1 LKIIFV
7 APGTLEMPV
16 VKYGGIE
23 RVIWN
28 LANGFVQKKY
38 EVKILSKRNETY
50 DDKLNLVFDPY
61 GDNEIVKEKI
71 VNIRENLAHHSKEYL
86 NGVFTY
92 LEENLNSDDVIF
104 LNHSEQKD
112 IRKYLENKRI
122 KFYEIGHYRN
132 FSGDTNIIFPSK
144 MLKNIFFNKSG
155 YIIPH
160 PTDFTEFYNVNEKP
174 LINEDYLLCVG
185 RICKNKRT
193 KVSLD
198 IAYELGLKC
207 VIAGPIHE
215 ENYAN
220 TFLDKC
226 IYMGNCD
233 SNQLRNLYSNAK
245 VSTCLTNL
253 LPPETFGLFQV
264 EAQACGSTIISSRTG
279 GLQDTFF
286 DNCCVEYSNY
296 KGVKKVC
303 KDFNSM
309 IDSKD
314 LMNKA
319 QISQQAREKFSIEA
333 VVEMYI
339 DKLEL

>member
-1 LKIIFV
+1 MKIIFV

-28 LANGFVQKKY
+28 LANGFVQKNY
-38 EVKILSKRNETY
+38 EVKVLSKRNKAF
-50 DDKLNLVFDPY
+50 DDKLDLLFDPY
-61 GDNEIVKEKI
+61 EDNKSIKSNIVK
-71 VNIRENLAHHSKEYL
+71 VTNNLAHHPKEYL
-86 NGVFTY
+86 DGIFTY
-92 LEENLNSDDVIF
+92 FEKNLNSDDVVF

-112 IRKYLENKRI
+112 IRKYLENKQI

-155 YIIPH
+155 HVIPH
-160 PTDFTEFYNVNEKP
+160 PTDFDEFYYIDNKP
-174 LINEDYLLCVG
+174 LVDEDYLLCVG

-193 KVSLD
+193 KTSLD
-198 IAYELGLKC
+198 LANELGLKC

-215 ENYAN
+215 KEYAN
-220 TFLDKC
+220 TFLDRC

-233 SNQLRNLYSNAK
+233 SSQLRNLYTHAK
-245 VSTCLTNL
+245 VSTCLTTL

-264 EAQACGSTIISSRTG
+264 EAQACGSFVISSKTG
-279 GLQDTFF
+279 GLKDTFF
-286 DNCCVEYSNY
+286 DNSCVEYSNY
-296 KGVKKVC
+296 KGIKKVC
-303 KDFNSM
+303 KEFNTM
-309 IDSKD
+309 INNEDVLSKE
-314 LMNKA
+314 
-319 QISQQAREKFSIEA
+319 QVSQQARKKFSIEA
-333 VVEMYI
+333 VVAMYI